1 MLPNLGKYWGPP
13 CLDNCIDRRDVCE
26 GRHDNLISGLQ
37 VQAMQCHM
45 QGRGP
50 VTYGANVLRPDP
62 RSYRSLE
69 AIKELPARRNP
80 GAIKSLHHVCALVA
94 RQIRLIDW
102 QEAFAYCT

>member
-1 MLPNLGKYWGPP
+1 MDWHDCARARRHAPPHVIRIQEPVMLPNLGKHWGPP

-69 AIKELPARRNP
+69 AIKELPAR
-80 GAIKSLHHVCALVA
+80 
-94 RQIRLIDW
+94 
-102 QEAFAYCT
+102 